1 MPLARIEDWDKILG
15 AVPLASDKPVET
27 FTKLDR
33 SATAVAA
40 LNGENWHENLLRLV
54 ASWVAKENTD
64 EEIHALAEKFTLPGY
79 TVQQT
84 LKDVQPMIDG
94 ARSKGFGSTKIDFTR
109 FTANTS
115 AVRAIL
121 DHSDGEIQQE
131 SGYLILNQQFYFFDF
146 KGSKPSEIRLSN
158 FTAEIAYETTKV
170 DGRDSV
176 KTFFVQGQRYDGTP
190 LPLVEVDAASFDKL
204 DWVTQNWGAKAQIA
218 VRSRSKD
225 HVAAA
230 IKYCSKPIEKV
241 IYRHTGWITKTSK
254 YVYLTAS
261 GGISANGL
269 NDNIETE
276 LQGILASY
284 NLPPPSRNGV
294 MDFTASLE
302 QFERLIDGG
311 IGLLLMGAAFRS
323 VLSEFEPCTV
333 SVFLQGTTGTF
344 KSAIAGCLQAFFGKK
359 FHGAHLPENWSST
372 GNAIEKKAFLAKDTL
387 FTVDDFVARGTPSEV
402 SKLHKD
408 AERVLRAQGN
418 QSGRDRLTSTT
429 EVRGAYVP
437 RGLILATG
445 EDLPNGH
452 SLQARCLI
460 VSINKGTTDKA
471 ILSDLQNAA
480 ELGHL
485 SQIMSDFTMW
495 TAEQADKGKIKK
507 HLIRAHAECKSH
519 FTDKGHARMGDNL
532 STSLSG
538 LWLLLKFAN
547 ERASLSNAK
556 VQQLKSKAIS
566 AAQNLAQLQVSVDQE
581 GSEAERF
588 IKYLQSALSMGRAHL
603 ADKMGKCPS
612 HCEALGWKWIG
623 SGEHA
628 KLDGQGPKIGWV
640 DYDCVYLDP
649 QAALSIVKQLSFQI
663 GNYLGSSERAI
674 SKALLEANMLAKYE
688 VGRTTTKV
696 TVEKIRKSLLCLPL
710 SLVIEEDQTPLKET
724 IKTPTKDS
732 FPF

>member
-1 MPLARIEDWDKILG
+1 MALNRIEDWDAILG
-15 AVPLASDKPVET
+15 PLQPASDKPAET
-27 FTKLDR
+27 SKKLDR
-33 SATAVAA
+33 NATAVAA
-40 LNGENWHENLLRLV
+40 LNGESWHENVLRLV
-54 ASWVAKENTD
+54 ASWVSKGNTD
-64 EEIHALAEKFTLPGY
+64 EEIYALAATITMPGY
-79 TVQQT
+79 TVEQS

-94 ARSKGFGSTKIDFTR
+94 ARNKGFGSTKIDFTS
-109 FTANTS
+109 FTANTP

-121 DHSDGEIQQE
+121 DHSDGEIQQGG
-131 SGYLILNQQFYFFDF
+131 SYFTFKRQLHFVDF
-146 KGSKPSEIRLSN
+146 KRSKPIDIKLCN
-158 FTAEIAYETTKV
+158 FTAEIGFETTKL

-176 KTFFVQGQRYDGTP
+176 KTFSVQGQLYDGTP

-204 DWVTQNWGAKAQIA
+204 DWLTQNWGAKPQVA
-218 VRSRSKD
+218 VIPRSRD

-241 IYRHTGWITKTSK
+241 IYRHTGWITESGK
-254 YVYLTAS
+254 YVYLSAT

-284 NLPPPSRNGV
+284 DLPPPSDNGV
-294 MDFTASLE
+294 MNFTASLE

-311 IGLLLMGAAFRS
+311 NGLLLVGAAFRS

-333 SVFLQGTTGTF
+333 SVFLQGTTGAF

-402 SKLHKD
+402 SRLHKD

-429 EVRGAYVP
+429 EIRGAYVP

-445 EDLPNGH
+445 EDIPNGH

-460 VSINKGTTDKA
+460 MSINKGATDTA
-471 ILSDLQNAA
+471 TLSKLQNAA
-480 ELGHL
+480 ASGQL
-485 SQIMSDFTMW
+485 SQIMSDFIRW
-495 TAEQADKGKIKK
+495 AAEQADEGKIKK
-507 HLIRAHAECKSH
+507 HLSRVHAECKEH
-519 FTDKGHARMGDNL
+519 FTNKGHTRMGDNL
-532 STSLSG
+532 ATSLSG
-538 LWLLLKFAN
+538 LWLLLEFAN
-547 ERASLSNAK
+547 ERASLSGGK

-588 IKYLQSALSMGRAHL
+588 VALLQSALSMCRAHM
-603 ADKMGKCPS
+603 ANKDGNQPY
-612 HCEALGWKWIG
+612 HYGALGWKMIG
-623 SGEHA
+623 TGEYQ
-628 KLDGQGPKIGWV
+628 KLDGQGPRIGWL
-640 DYDCVYLDP
+640 DDDCVYLDP
-649 QAALSIVKQLSFQI
+649 KAALSVIKPLSSQI

-674 SKALLEANMLAKYE
+674 SKALQEANMLAKYE
-688 VGRTTTKV
+688 AGRTTTKV
-696 TVEKIRKSLLCLPL
+696 TVEGRRKPLLCLPL
-710 SLVIEEDQTPLKET
+710 NLFIEEDETPPKET
-724 IKTPTKDS
+724 IQPPEQDD

>member
-1 MPLARIEDWDKILG
+1 MPLDRIEDWDKILG
-15 AVPLASDKPVET
+15 PVPLASDKSVET

-40 LNGENWHENLLRLV
+40 LNGENWHENVLRLV
-54 ASWVAKENTD
+54 ASWVTKGNTD

-109 FTANTS
+109 FTANTP
-115 AVRAIL
+115 AVRAML

-131 SGYLILNQQFYFFDF
+131 SGYLILDRQFYFFDF

-176 KTFFVQGQRYDGTP
+176 KTFFVQGQLYDGTP

-294 MDFTASLE
+294 TDFSASLE

-460 VSINKGTTDKA
+460 MSINKGATDKA
-471 ILSDLQNAA
+471 TLSDLQTAA
-480 ELGHL
+480 MSGHL
-485 SQIMSDFTMW
+485 SQIMSDFIMW

-507 HLIRAHAECKSH
+507 HLTRAHAECKSH

-538 LWLLLKFAN
+538 LWLLLEFAN
-547 ERASLSNAK
+547 ERASFSDAK

-588 IKYLQSALSMGRAHL
+588 VALLQSSLSMCRAHM
-603 ADKMGKCPS
+603 ADKDGNQPY
-612 HCEALGWKWIG
+612 HCTALGWKMIG
-623 SGEHA
+623 TGDHE
-628 KLDGQGPKIGWV
+628 KLDGQGPRIGWV
-640 DYDCVYLDP
+640 VDDCVYLDP
-649 QAALSIVKQLSFQI
+649 KAALSVIKPLSSQI

-674 SKALLEANMLAKYE
+674 SKALQEANMLAKYE
-688 VGRTTTKV
+688 AGRTTTKV
-696 TVEKIRKSLLCLPL
+696 TVEGRRKPLLCLPL
-710 SLVIEEDQTPLKET
+710 SLFIEEDETPPKET
-724 IKTPTKDS
+724 IQAPEQDNI
-732 FPF
+732 PF